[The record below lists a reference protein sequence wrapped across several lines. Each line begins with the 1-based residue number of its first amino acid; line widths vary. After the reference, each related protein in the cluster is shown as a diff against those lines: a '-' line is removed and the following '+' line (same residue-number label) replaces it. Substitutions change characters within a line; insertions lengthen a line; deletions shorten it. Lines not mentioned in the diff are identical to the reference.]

1 MLRYLK
7 WLSISG
13 VWLPILV
20 LVSWALITWCVAA
33 IAPTS
38 GAGWGLT
45 AIGFFLTFALSHLL
59 AISSATGIGLLIA
72 RQASKPAVT
81 LVSAMAG
88 GLISAFVFSR
98 IYFGVGS

>member
-13 VWLPILV
+13 VWFPIFV
-20 LVSWALITWCVAA
+20 LVSWTLITWGIAA

-59 AISSATGIGLLIA
+59 AISSVTGVGLLIA

-81 LVSAMAG
+81 LASAIVG

-98 IYFGVGS
+98 IYFSVGS